1 MQLQAERQ
9 AIVKFGQKMITSQL
23 TTGAGG
29 NLSILDRASGRVA
42 ISPSGIEYFDLQP
55 EDVVITDLDGQV
67 IEGQYTPSSE
77 LGFHLA
83 LYRQRPDVNAVL
95 HTHSVY
101 ATTIAC
107 LGWEIPAVHYLVG
120 FSGHKVP
127 LAPYATFGTP
137 ELAGNVAA
145 SIGDYNALL
154 LANHGL
160 VAVGAD
166 LSRAFNTAE
175 EIELVARIYYQT
187 KAVGTPV
194 ILPGQEMER
203 VLDKFATYG
212 QSPKDESNV

>member
-1 MQLQAERQ
+1 MLLQSQRE
-9 AIVKFGQKMITSQL
+9 AIVHYGRKMITSQL

-29 NLSILDRASGRVA
+29 NLSIFDRASGRVA

-137 ELAGNVAA
+137 ELADNVAT

-160 VAVGAD
+160 IAVGAD
-166 LSRAFNTAE
+166 LGRAFNTAE

-187 KAVGTPV
+187 KSVGNPV
-194 ILPGQEMER
+194 ILPGEEMER

>member
-1 MQLQAERQ
+1 MQKQRE
-9 AIVKFGQKMITSQL
+9 AIVHYGRKMITSHL

-29 NLSILDRASGRVA
+29 NLSICDRASGRVA

-55 EDVVITDLDGQV
+55 EDVVVTDLDGQV
-67 IEGQYTPSSE
+67 IEGQYKPSSE

-83 LYRQRPDVNAVL
+83 LYRKRSDINAVL

-101 ATTIAC
+101 ATTMAC

-137 ELAGNVAA
+137 ELAQNVADG
-145 SIGDYNALL
+145 IGDYHAVL

-166 LSRAFNTAE
+166 MGRAFNTAE

-187 KAVGTPV
+187 KSVGTPV
-194 ILPGQEMER
+194 ILPEEEMAR
-203 VLDKFATYG
+203 VLAKFATYG
-212 QSPKDESNV
+212 QSPKDEGDV

>member
-1 MQLQAERQ
+1 MLLQEQRE

-29 NLSILDRASGRVA
+29 NLSIFDRASGRVA

-137 ELAGNVAA
+137 ELAHNVATA
-145 SIGDYNALL
+145 IGDYNAVL

-187 KAVGTPV
+187 KSVGNPV
-194 ILPGQEMER
+194 ILPGEEMDR

>member
-1 MQLQAERQ
+1 MTMQKQRE
-9 AIVKFGQKMITSQL
+9 AIVRYGRKMITSQL

-29 NLSILDRASGRVA
+29 NLSILDRASGQVA

-55 EDVVITDLDGQV
+55 QDVVITDLDGQV
-67 IEGQYTPSSE
+67 LDGQYKPSSE

-101 ATTIAC
+101 ATTMAC

-127 LAPYATFGTP
+127 LAPYATFGTE
-137 ELAGNVAA
+137 ELARNVADG
-145 SIGDYNALL
+145 IGAYNAVL

-160 VAVGAD
+160 VAVGSD

-187 KAVGTPV
+187 KSVGNPV
-194 ILPGQEMER
+194 ILPETEMER
-203 VLDKFATYG
+203 VLEKFATYG
-212 QSPKDESNV
+212 QSPKEDGDV

>member
-1 MQLQAERQ
+1 MLLQSQRE
-9 AIVKFGQKMITSQL
+9 AIVHYGRKMITSQL

-29 NLSILDRASGRVA
+29 NLSIFDRASGRVA
-42 ISPSGIEYFDLQP
+42 ISPSGIEYYDLQP

-83 LYRQRPDVNAVL
+83 LYRQRADVNAVL

-137 ELAGNVAA
+137 ELADNVAT

-160 VAVGAD
+160 IAVGAD

-175 EIELVARIYYQT
+175 EIELVARIYYQ
-187 KAVGTPV
+187 AESVGTPV
-194 ILPGQEMER
+194 ILPEEEMDR

>member
-1 MQLQAERQ
+1 MLLQSQRE
-9 AIVKFGQKMITSQL
+9 AIVRYGRKMITSQL

-29 NLSILDRASGRVA
+29 NLSIFDRVSGRVA

-137 ELAGNVAA
+137 ELADKVAA

-166 LSRAFNTAE
+166 LGRAFNTAE

-187 KAVGTPV
+187 KSVGEPV
-194 ILPGQEMER
+194 ILPGEEMDR
-203 VLDKFATYG
+203 VLTKFATYG
-212 QSPKDESNV
+212 QSPKDDSNV

>member
-1 MQLQAERQ
+1 MLLQEQRE
-9 AIVKFGQKMITSQL
+9 AIVKFGRKMITSQL

-29 NLSILDRASGRVA
+29 NLSIFDRASGRVA

-55 EDVVITDLDGQV
+55 EDVVVTDLDGKV

-137 ELAGNVAA
+137 ELARNVATG
-145 SIGDYNALL
+145 IGDYNAVL

-187 KAVGTPV
+187 KSVGDPV
-194 ILPGQEMER
+194 ILPGEEMDR

>member
-1 MQLQAERQ
+1 MQLQAQRE
-9 AIVKFGQKMITSQL
+9 AIVHYGRKMITSQL

-29 NLSILDRASGRVA
+29 NLSIFDRASGRVA

-83 LYRQRPDVNAVL
+83 LYGQRPDVNAVL

-137 ELAGNVAA
+137 ELASNVAA

-160 VAVGAD
+160 IAVGAD
-166 LSRAFNTAE
+166 LGRAFNTAE

-187 KAVGTPV
+187 QSVGNPV
-194 ILPGQEMER
+194 ILPDEEMER

>member
-1 MQLQAERQ
+1 MLLQSQRE
-9 AIVKFGQKMITSQL
+9 AIVHYGRKMITSQL

-29 NLSILDRASGRVA
+29 NLSIFDRASGRVA
-42 ISPSGIEYFDLQP
+42 ISPSGIEYYDLQP

-83 LYRQRPDVNAVL
+83 LYRQRADVNAVL

-137 ELAGNVAA
+137 ELADNVAT

-160 VAVGAD
+160 VAVGTD
-166 LSRAFNTAE
+166 LGRAFNTAE

-187 KAVGTPV
+187 KSVGEPV
-194 ILPGQEMER
+194 ILPEEEMER

-212 QSPKDESNV
+212 QSPKDKGNV